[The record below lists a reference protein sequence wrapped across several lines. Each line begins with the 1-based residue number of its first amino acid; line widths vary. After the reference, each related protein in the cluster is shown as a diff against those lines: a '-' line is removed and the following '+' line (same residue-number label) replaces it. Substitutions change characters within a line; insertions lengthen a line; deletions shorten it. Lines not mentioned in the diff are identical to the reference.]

1 MTGEAGLG
9 VVARD
14 SKGNAAEEAE
24 AIACV
29 EGIRLATQWCR
40 QPVIIESDCARVV
53 AALQSKSM
61 DKSTLSFVVTEG
73 KELSQLLSKWRM
85 SQVKREGNQVANELA
100 LLARRTVH
108 SAVWLGN
115 SPACV
120 SYLLQNDCNNIHI

>member
-1 MTGEAGLG
+1 AGLG
-9 VVARD
+9 VVVRH
-14 SKGNAAEEAE
+14 SKGSVQFTTWRVLFRCADAAEAE

-40 QPVIIESDCARVV
+40 QLVIIESDCARVV
-53 AALQSKSM
+53 AVLHSKSM
-61 DKSTLSFVVTEG
+61 DKSTLSFVVAEG

-108 SAVWLGN
+108 SAVLLRN

-120 SYLLQNDCNNIHI
+120 S